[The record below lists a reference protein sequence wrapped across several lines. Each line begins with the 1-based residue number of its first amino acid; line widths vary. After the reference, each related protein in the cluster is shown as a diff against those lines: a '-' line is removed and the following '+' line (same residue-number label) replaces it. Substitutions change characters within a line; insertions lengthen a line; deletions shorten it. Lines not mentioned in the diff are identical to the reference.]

1 MKYIYKDSQMDTD
14 SQFVSIGPG
23 GPGGG
28 DQNYGGSF
36 EARFASMFKTPQFL
50 PPPEPFIATTKT
62 YPSKNTTGT
71 STVTK
76 YNQDDRGLTFV
87 HSKSKQWKSRKAVA
101 APTI

>member
-1 MKYIYKDSQMDTD
+1 
-14 SQFVSIGPG
+14 
-23 GPGGG
+23 
-28 DQNYGGSF
+28 
-36 EARFASMFKTPQFL
+36 MFKTPQFL

-71 STVTK
+71 TSTDNK

-87 HSKSKQWKSRKAVA
+87 HSKSKQWKSRKAAA